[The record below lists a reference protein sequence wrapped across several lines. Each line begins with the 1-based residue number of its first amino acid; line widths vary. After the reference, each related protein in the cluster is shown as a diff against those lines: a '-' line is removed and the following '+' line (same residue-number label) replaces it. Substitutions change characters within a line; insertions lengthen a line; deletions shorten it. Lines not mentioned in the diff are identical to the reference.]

1 MRWVANPAWVTV
13 TVYTPEGRSLKEK
26 RPALVLAVLRVKP
39 VLAWST
45 FTVASV
51 TIAPLWSYTVP
62 EMVPREVWAKTDA
75 ANNRTILSKK
85 EERRDGTILHLL
97 EGTTK
102 Q

>member
-1 MRWVANPAWVTV
+1 M
-13 TVYTPEGRSLKEK
+13 
-26 RPALVLAVLRVKP
+26 LASSVKP
-39 VLAWST
+39 VLAWSA

-97 EGTTK
+97 GRHYKTMRSRSRR
-102 Q
+102 